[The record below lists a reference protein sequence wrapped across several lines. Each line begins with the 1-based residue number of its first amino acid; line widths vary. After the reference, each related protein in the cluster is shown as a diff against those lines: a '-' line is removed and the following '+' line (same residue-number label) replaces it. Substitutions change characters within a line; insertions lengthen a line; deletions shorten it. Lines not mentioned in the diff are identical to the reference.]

1 VRRNED
7 ESHFFSPYSLSPRQM
22 PRLTRIL
29 PQRSV
34 SSSLESTSQSHRMHF
49 AHAGSGN
56 LDLTDLRDLT
66 DLSQA
71 ADNSQKGTVQPAQ
84 ITQKREEGG
93 GRGEGRGGGEG
104 GRPVT
109 AGVLERRVDRY
120 TLTYADVC

>member
-7 ESHFFSPYSLSPRQM
+7 ESHFFSPHSLSPRQM
-22 PRLTRIL
+22 PRFNRIL
-29 PQRSV
+29 PQRSA
-34 SSSLESTSQSHRMHF
+34 SSSLESTSQLDHMHF
-49 AHAGSGN
+49 ANAGSGK
-56 LDLTDLRDLT
+56 LDLT

-71 ADNSQKGTVQPAQ
+71 ADKSQKGTVQPAQ

-93 GRGEGRGGGEG
+93 GRGGGEG

-109 AGVLERRVDRY
+109 AGVMERRVDRY